1 MDHQWVTALRAVA
14 ATFNQPEAVV
24 DYVVYGNGTITGLGP
39 ANRIDAWLIWGRNQA
54 VFKRFGRDA
63 MLEFFAA
70 SRGRGSWLVDDE
82 AEAWR
87 RFYSGLASVD
97 VAVMG
102 RWAHVVETGMD
113 IDPALGSVGG
123 RHWLEALVVHCASG
137 VGYGQRTDAD
147 GDRHGA
153 QATEAATGT
162 DLPLSFADLIRLGE
176 YLDVAPASMIVSML
190 EPKPW
195 AGAYD
200 VDRIALLSRL
210 PDLGSALVVHHAV
223 VAKVVED
230 GDREQQ
236 GWTLR
241 LLDAVLTDEELATY
255 AALLAGWATQSQSK
269 TRREAADPVLARVLA
284 PAAVTLREL
293 AVDAPAGQRARALS
307 LLMST
312 DEHHEWASVTASA
325 DRTESVRRV
334 AAVAAP
340 EDVESQEVEAQ
351 SLLEVDWSMAEPD
364 AVEVATAAIA
374 RINQLIERSRQRDA
388 GYGQASSAPDPL
400 SELAVNEMVRLLTSP
415 EPIGEEDVPDLLKNL
430 PVDFGYGERS
440 LLAVARAGRL
450 SAPSAVKLLVI
461 FGHTSVRA
469 RRYGRSNLLTDM
481 LAEVQASV
489 GDIDLLRAS
498 NLLDATGADGV
509 DLVWRAYAER
519 WGAMSEWPLELAQ
532 SLLVHRTARVLAV
545 QDTTADEWHYDRLAL
560 YLAATAVPSPEG
572 LLREHLFEVAL
583 GSRADARPLAQ
594 EALAGDIDRVR
605 RAGTALTGTT
615 VAIKQAAARWLGG
628 SGDAAALEPLR
639 AAWGKERNDLV
650 RGSILDALLQL
661 GEQAETYLD
670 PEETAKKAAKA
681 VARGLPKALE
691 WLDWSG
697 VPEVLFAG
705 TGAPVPVEV
714 VQWLTAMAVKGKTPA
729 PNAILRRYAEMF
741 EQGDRERLGKALLD
755 AWMTEDLRLPNQE
768 EAMEAARDRARQYV
782 SWGYMRGATE
792 AEIIEHVLPEVR
804 QTPFSSGVPSKG
816 MLALAAACG
825 GGGLVDP
832 AVGFVKKWY
841 GWRLAQSRALLIM
854 LAWTDHPAATQ
865 AVLAVGTRFRT
876 KSLQQEAATQIELL
890 AERRG
895 WSIDEL
901 ADRTIPTAGFD
912 DEGRLELDYGPRAFS
927 VHLLPDLTVE
937 LRTPDG
943 KPVKSLPAP
952 RKDDDEEAAKAAKKS
967 LAAAKRELK
976 TVRTQQATRLYEALC
991 TERTWP
997 VDDWR
1002 DFLLAHPIARHLVA
1016 RLLWVTDAEGSAPVT
1031 FRPLDDGTLTD
1042 VEDEEVCLPQTGRI
1056 RLAHLSTLSAEE
1068 AEAWRQHLVD
1078 YEIVPLFDQLSRDLH
1093 EVSDDEQT
1101 GNALVDFRGQVV
1113 ESFALRN
1120 RATKLGY
1127 LRGETEDGG
1136 WFYSYDKR
1144 YPTLGLVV
1152 SVRFS
1157 GSPMP
1162 EANQEVALGT
1172 LEFHRVTPEGGG
1184 KAMMVRDVP
1193 AVLVSEAW
1201 HDMRAMAADGT
1212 GFDPNWEK
1220 RIRS

>member
-1 MDHQWVTALRAVA
+1 MAALRTVA

-24 DYVVYGNGTITGLGP
+24 DYVVSGDGTIAGLGP
-39 ANRIDAWLIWGRNQA
+39 ADRIEAWLIWGRNQT

-63 MLEFFAA
+63 MLEFFAG
-70 SRGRGSWLVDDE
+70 SRGRGSRLTDDE

-97 VAVMG
+97 VAVIG
-102 RWAHVVETGMD
+102 RWANVIETAMD
-113 IDPALGSVGG
+113 DPALGSVGG

-137 VGYGQRTDAD
+137 VGSGQRAD
-147 GDRHGA
+147 SHKDWHGA
-153 QATEAATGT
+153 LATAGAE
-162 DLPLSFADLIRLGE
+162 LPLRFADLIRLGE
-176 YLDVAPASMIVSML
+176 YLDVTPASMIVSML
-190 EPKPW
+190 EPEPW
-195 AGAYD
+195 ADAYN

-210 PDLGSALVVHHAV
+210 PDLGNALVVHQDV
-223 VAKVVED
+223 VATVVED

-255 AALLAGWATQSQSK
+255 AAPLAGWATQSRSK
-269 TRREAADPVLARVLA
+269 TRREAAEPVLARV
-284 PAAVTLREL
+284 AAAAAGKLREL

-307 LLMST
+307 LLMSI
-312 DEHHEWASVTASA
+312 DEHREWASATAAA

-334 AAVAAP
+334 AAVATP
-340 EDVESQEVEAQ
+340 EQVESPEVETD
-351 SLLEVDWSMAEPD
+351 SLPEVDWSMAERD

-374 RINQLIERSRQRDA
+374 RINQLLERSRQRDA
-388 GYGQASSAPDPL
+388 GLGRPSSAPEPL
-400 SELAVNEMVRLLTSP
+400 SEDAVTEMVRLLTSP
-415 EPIGEEDVPDLLKNL
+415 GPIGEEDVPDMLKNL

-450 SAPSAVKLLVI
+450 SAPAAVKLLVI

-469 RRYGRSNLLTDM
+469 RRYGRSNLLTDV

-489 GDIDLLRAS
+489 GGIDLLEAS

-509 DLVWRAYAER
+509 DLVWRAYAEK
-519 WGAMSEWPLELAQ
+519 WGAMSDWPLDLAQ
-532 SLLVHRTARVLAV
+532 SILVHHTSRVLTV
-545 QDTTADEWHYDRLAL
+545 QDKTADEWNYDRLAL
-560 YLAATAVPSPEG
+560 YRAATAVPSPEG

-594 EALAGDIDRVR
+594 EALVGDPERVA
-605 RAGTALTGTT
+605 RAGAALTDTS

-628 SGDAAALEPLR
+628 SGDAAALEPLQ
-639 AAWGKERNDLV
+639 AAWCKERNDLV

-670 PEETAKKAAKA
+670 PEETGKKAAKA
-681 VARGLPKALE
+681 VARGLPTALE
-691 WLDWSG
+691 WLDWSQ
-697 VPEVLFAG
+697 VPEVRFAA

-714 VQWLTAMAVKGKTPA
+714 VQWLTAMAVKGKTPV
-729 PNAILRRYAEMF
+729 PNAILRRYAELF
-741 EQGDRERLGKALLD
+741 EQGDRERLGKTLLH

-782 SWGYMRGATE
+782 SWGYMPGATE

-876 KSLQQEAATQIELL
+876 KSLQQEAATQIGLL

-895 WSIDEL
+895 WSVDEL

-912 DEGRLELDYGPRAFS
+912 EEGRLELDYGPRAFS
-927 VHLLPDLTVE
+927 AHLLPDLTVE

-976 TVRTQQATRLYEALC
+976 SVRTQQATRLYEALC

-997 VDDWR
+997 VADWR
-1002 DFLLAHPIARHLVA
+1002 DLLLEHPVARHLVT
-1016 RLLWVTDAEGSAPVT
+1016 RLLWVAEEDGEEPFV
-1031 FRPLDDGTLTD
+1031 FRPLEDGTLTD
-1042 VEDEEVCLPQTGRI
+1042 VRDEDVRLPETGRI
-1056 RLAHLSTLSAEE
+1056 RLAHLSVLSAMG
-1068 AEAWRQHLVD
+1068 AEAWREHLVD

-1093 EVSDDEQT
+1093 LVSEAEQT
-1101 GNALVDFRGQVV
+1101 GNALPDFRGHVV
-1113 ESFALRN
+1113 TTYALRS

-1127 LRGETEDGG
+1127 LRGESEDGG

-1157 GSPMP
+1157 GSPLP
-1162 EANQEVALGT
+1162 EADQEVALER
-1172 LEFHRVTPEGGG
+1172 LQFHRISPEGRWN
-1184 KAMMVRDVP
+1184 AMKVRDVP

-1212 GFDPNWEK
+1212 GFDPDWEK